1 MRERDRDGEAL
12 FIARGGELLRRAA
25 SGVPS
30 CGAFLSYAEQTELM
44 QLARSIGEAD
54 RLLLWG
60 GYEDAERK
68 KAFFLPD
75 RFLPLPELGDV
86 HTVPE
91 IYFGDPICAIELRGS
106 GYRELTNRDWL
117 GAILNLGIERDACG
131 DIRTDGGSTAYIVC
145 DRSVGDLII
154 QALERVGRDTV
165 KTREISFYELETLLP
180 KREFE
185 AMSDTVPAPRLDAV
199 VGSLCRMAREKA
211 KLTVQSGA
219 VQCGGRTVEKPDS
232 IVCDGDIISVRGH
245 GKFRVLSVSGQNKK
259 GRYRLLAEKYK

>member
-1 MRERDRDGEAL
+1 MGEA
-12 FIARGGELLRRAA
+12 E
-25 SGVPS
+25 
-30 CGAFLSYAEQTELM
+30 
-44 QLARSIGEAD
+44 

-75 RFLPLPELGDV
+75 RMMPLSELGDV
-86 HTVPE
+86 HSVPE
-91 IYFGDPICAIELRGS
+91 IYFGDPICALELRGS

-131 DIRTDGGSTAYIVC
+131 DIRTDGGSIAYMVC
-145 DRSVGDLII
+145 DRSVGELIM

-165 KTREISFYELETLLP
+165 KIREISFYELETLLP

-185 AMSDTVPAPRLDAV
+185 ALSDTVSTPRLDAV

-211 KLTVQSGA
+211 KITVQSGA

-232 IVCDGDIISVRGH
+232 VVSDGDIISVRGH
-245 GKFRVLSVSGQNKK
+245 GKFRVLSVSEQNKK